1 MISWELDD
9 EEEDDCTHIDGT
21 VQNNASVAAGV
32 ELTATAYN
40 AIGTAVGTFSY
51 WPAGST
57 TLAVA

>member
-1 MISWELDD
+1 MISWELD
-9 EEEDDCTHIDGT
+9 DDCTHIDGT
-21 VQNNASVAAGV
+21 VQNNASVAADV

-40 AIGTAVGTFSY
+40 GTGNPVGTFTY